1 MNTFL
6 SKCMNIAVF
15 LLAFILLL
23 SISLQEVKK
32 FVEVSVLFP
41 FLSFAMMLVDVYP
54 SAIMQILT

>member
-1 MNTFL
+1 
-6 SKCMNIAVF
+6 MNIAVF

-32 FVEVSVLFP
+32 LVEVSVLFP